1 MNDPLESLSG
11 RHILVTGV
19 TGFLGKVWLAMVLDK
34 LPSIARISVIV
45 RPRTRRDTALD
56 RFEKIIDTSPVFRPL
71 REKHG
76 PGLSSYLSERLEVL
90 SGDVEKRWCGLD
102 TETVER
108 LARTV
113 DAVVHCAGITDFQPD
128 PVRALGVNVAG
139 GNHAADVAVRC
150 SAKLIHISTCFVA
163 GNISATVAESLSPG
177 VAPNGRRFSVSA
189 EIRAL
194 QMACRADEAA
204 TKVKIRVD
212 IGKQRALELGFP
224 NIYTY
229 TKGLAE
235 HALASRQ
242 DLDLTI
248 VRPSIVECAR
258 NYPMAGWNEGAN
270 TAGPLAW
277 LISSSFRRLPTNGHH
292 AFDIIPVDD
301 VARGMTLILAA
312 ALDDR
317 AEPIYHLA
325 SSDCNP
331 LQLAR
336 TVELTGLAMRRWTR
350 KGGGD
355 VWQKTLL
362 KQLDP
367 VPVAQDD
374 QGLFAAPK
382 MVSWMGT
389 LRDKLTAFDRAAHL
403 PPAVDEL
410 IGDAVERVV
419 DDVREKVTLQHHQFR
434 RIEHMLELYRPFIH
448 DNDYHFVTGNIES
461 LAREVEGD
469 WAYEVSDIDWR
480 HYWVDIEYPGL
491 RKWCMP
497 LLEGEKVEMDP
508 PSTPPFRLQSDF
520 QERAASK

>member
-1 MNDPLESLSG
+1 MDSLSG
-11 RHILVTGV
+11 RHLLVTGV

-34 LPSIARISVIV
+34 LPGIARISVIV
-45 RPRTRRDTALD
+45 RPRNRRDSALE

-76 PGLSSYLSERLEVL
+76 AGLANYLGQRLEVL

-108 LARTV
+108 LTRSV
-113 DAVVHCAGITDFQPD
+113 DVMIHCAGITDFQPD
-128 PVRALGVNVAG
+128 PIRALGVNVIG
-139 GNHAADVAVRC
+139 GNHAADIAVRC
-150 SAKLIHISTCFVA
+150 QAKLVHISTCFVA
-163 GNISATVAESLSPG
+163 GNVSGEVAETVTPG

-194 QMACRADEAA
+194 QMACRSGEAA
-204 TKVKIRVD
+204 KKVKTRVE
-212 IGKQRALELGFP
+212 IGKQRALDLGFP

-235 HALASRQ
+235 HALAARQ
-242 DLDLTI
+242 DLDLVI

-258 NYPMAGWNEGAN
+258 NYPMPGWNEGAN

-277 LISSSFRRLPTNGHH
+277 LITSSFRRLPTNGHH

-301 VARGMTLILAA
+301 VARGMTLVVAA

-317 AEPIYHLA
+317 AEPIYQLA
-325 SSDCNP
+325 SSSCNP
-331 LQLAR
+331 LPLGR

-355 VWQKTLL
+355 TWQKMVL

-374 QGLFAAPK
+374 QGFFAAPK
-382 MVSWMGT
+382 MGGWMGT
-389 LRDKLTAFDRAAHL
+389 LRRKLTDFDRAEHL

-410 IGDAVERVV
+410 IGDAVERAVT
-419 DDVREKVTLQHHQFR
+419 DLKEKVTHQHHQFR

-448 DNDYHFVTGNIES
+448 DNDYRFRTDNIGA
-461 LAREVEGD
+461 LAIGVRGD
-469 WAYEVSDIDWR
+469 WAYEVSGIDWR

-497 LLEGEKVEMDP
+497 LLEGEKIEMDP
-508 PSTPPFRLQSDF
+508 PSSPPFRLHSDF
-520 QERAASK
+520 VERAASK